1 MRAGGGIHCVYKPGT
16 YEPVAD
22 ASNDYLIDRAAQ
34 RAKKSFSGVAGI
46 AMQDASL
53 QESMGAIQD
62 RTKERLGT
70 SDSGII
76 MARQRLLRAAK
87 ALAEDGTP
95 PPGLDAGGAARA
107 LGVAAAAAKTCRSR
121 TARPT
126 RCSCSRTP
134 RSSRSDERRGSGR
147 GRAGHAR
154 RCERFR
160 NRPFPDDGGL
170 LRIEAAGVCGSD
182 VPAYRRIRE
191 ADDPRPRERRPHRS
205 ARAPTARER
214 WGFEAG
220 DRVLIE
226 EYLPCGHC
234 AWCRS
239 DDFRLCD
246 ATDIWM
252 GGIRYGSTPVS
263 VAPALWGG
271 FSRYQYLHPR
281 SVLHR
286 VPDDVPAELA
296 ALAIPLSNGLQWTQ
310 REARVAYGSTV
321 VIQGPGQQGLAC
333 VVAAK
338 LAGAARIVVS
348 GLGRRRAPAR
358 GRAIARRR
366 RHGRSSTPGG
376 ALEQRTFAT

>member
-1 MRAGGGIHCVYKPGT
+1 
-16 YEPVAD
+16 
-22 ASNDYLIDRAAQ
+22 
-34 RAKKSFSGVAGI
+34 
-46 AMQDASL
+46 
-53 QESMGAIQD
+53 
-62 RTKERLGT
+62 
-70 SDSGII
+70 
-76 MARQRLLRAAK
+76 MA
-87 ALAEDGTP
+87 
-95 PPGLDAGGAARA
+95 
-107 LGVAAAAAKTCRSR
+107 GVAAAVAAAPGTTELR
-121 TARPT
+121 
-126 RCSCSRTP
+126 
-134 RSSRSDERRGSGR
+134 E
-147 GRAGHAR
+147 
-154 RCERFR
+154 
-160 NRPFPDDGGL
+160 FPEPAIPSDGGL

-191 ADDPRPRERRPHRS
+191 
-205 ARAPTARER
+205 PTILGHENVGRIEALGPAARER
-214 WGFEAG
+214 WGFDVG

-252 GGIRYGSTPVS
+252 GGMRYGTTPVS

-296 ALAIPLSNGLQWTQ
+296 ALAIPLSNGLQWVL
-310 REARVAYGSTV
+310 REARAAYGSVV

-338 LAGAARIVVS
+338 LAGAARIVIS
-348 GLGRRRAPAR
+348 GLASDARRLEVARLLGADDTVVVGADSPAANGNALVENADALAVHVREVTDGRMADVVIEASSGGPATVSAAIRLARKRGSVVLCGEKHSPVPDFDADAVVSRVLRIAGVRGHGYASVEDALALITSRRFPLDAMCTDSFALNDVD
-358 GRAIARRR
+358 RAIRRLAGESGSDAI
-366 RHGRSSTPGG
+366 HVTVLPW
-376 ALEQRTFAT
+376 A